1 MHIFKNQ
8 KLSCELQYIVIDQEP
23 WFDGLLVAKTLGY
36 ENPSRA
42 LRKHIRDKHRQKV
55 DMLAKTTNLVVSDL
69 RKDSWLISEP
79 GLYSLIMH
87 SKMDLAHDFQ
97 DWVFEVVLP
106 SIRKT
111 GQYIIRNHPVQKR
124 LAFKIENE
132 MDLQSKV
139 VNFLRNRYP
148 DSLFICTLGELQDT
162 PQKRLDSYKMGYMK
176 GIPDLLITNLHKKFA
191 GFAIEFKTPKGTGI
205 VSPDQESMLEKY
217 KQNNWKT
224 LLTNDYDD
232 CIVQLVDY
240 FEGVRVKCE
249 HCSMK
254 FKSKKTIK
262 NHHRYF
268 HKIEN

>member
-1 MHIFKNQ
+1 MEIIQTFNKDS
-8 KLSCELQYIVIDQEP
+8 K
-23 WFDGLLVAKTLGY
+23 
-36 ENPSRA
+36 A
-42 LRKHIRDKHRQKV
+42 LNVYGSFEDPLF
-55 DMLAKTTNLVVSDL
+55 LAKDVGTILEMENIRVQLGKIDESWKVVKKTYTPGGAQNMTYL
-69 RKDSWLISEP
+69 REP
-79 GLYSLIMH
+79 GLYWLVMRS
-87 SKMDLAHDFQ
+87 SKPEAKCFQ
-97 DWVFEVVLP
+97 KWIVEDVIP

-111 GQYIIRNHPVQKR
+111 GQYTLRNHPVQKR
-124 LAFKIENE
+124 VTFKIENE

-162 PQKRLDSYKMGYMK
+162 PQKRLNSYKMGYMK

-191 GFAIEFKTPKGTGI
+191 GFAIEFKTPRGTGI
-205 VSPDQESMLEKY
+205 VSPDQESMLDRY
-217 KQNNWKT
+217 KENNWKT

-262 NHHRYF
+262 NHHKYF

>member
-1 MHIFKNQ
+1 MEIISTYLKNST
-8 KLSCELQYIVIDQEP
+8 KLDVYGTCMKPYFSAKHVGEALGIVNI
-23 WFDGLLVAKTLGY
+23 
-36 ENPSRA
+36 RA
-42 LRKHIRDKHRQKV
+42 SLTNIKSDW
-55 DMLAKTTNLVVSDL
+55 MLTINGSTYLTES
-69 RKDSWLISEP
+69 
-79 GLYSLIMH
+79 GLYYILMRSNKKEAL
-87 SKMDLAHDFQ
+87 DFQ
-97 DWVFEVVLP
+97 TWVCEDVLP
-106 SIRKT
+106 SLRKT

-124 LAFKIENE
+124 VTFKIENE
-132 MDLQSKV
+132 FDLQSKV
-139 VNFLRNRYP
+139 VNFIRNRYP

-205 VSPDQESMLEKY
+205 VSPDQESMLEKF
-217 KQNNWKT
+217 KENNWKT

-254 FKSKKTIK
+254 FKSVQTRK
-262 NHHRYF
+262 NHLKHFHR
-268 HKIEN
+268 INN